1 VVRVDV
7 STEVR
12 DVGSLSVPNIGRVAH
27 LPGVGWELLGAAD
40 EPVPAWASFRAELVA
55 EGCSAATCRSYAY
68 DLLRWLRFL
77 AAVDVR
83 WQVAERREV
92 RDFVRWLRQAPNPAR
107 LRAAGRGGRPAAGTL
122 NVRTGKAYLSAGYAP
137 RTINHALS
145 VLSEFYRHAIDAE
158 LGPLRN
164 PVPERR
170 GAGAARRVLRGGR
183 RGPGYR
189 QREPVAQPRA
199 LSEELITEVF
209 AGLRHDRDRA
219 LVSIALSSGARASE
233 LLSMVRGGVDVG
245 RGVVSVIPKGATTRI
260 WIPVAPDS
268 IGWLGRYL
276 AQLPVE
282 TLDAPIWT
290 TLRSPA
296 RPLTY
301 FALRQVLERVNRQ
314 LGTNVTWHDFRHT
327 FTHRLLDDERL
338 SLTDVQALLRH
349 RSLSTLADYSAV
361 RLDELVARLHEHLA
375 RPAPRPV
382 PALGY
387 SSADMQVLFPGLA
400 L

>member
-1 VVRVDV
+1 VVLVDV

-12 DVGSLSVPNIGRVAH
+12 DVGSLSVPNIGRVAR
-27 LPGVGWELLGAAD
+27 LPDEVWELLGAAD

-55 EGCSAATCRSYAY
+55 EGCSGATCRSYAY

-77 AAVDVR
+77 AAVDVS

-107 LRAAGRGGRPAAGTL
+107 LRAAVAGGRHAAGTL

-170 GAGAARRVLRGGR
+170 GAGAARRVVRGGR

-189 QREPVAQPRA
+189 QREPLAQPRA
-199 LSEELITEVF
+199 LSDELISEVF

-245 RGVVSVIPKGATTRI
+245 RGVVSVIPKGSTTRI

-268 IGWLGRYL
+268 IVWLGRYL
-276 AQLPVE
+276 AQLPAATV
-282 TLDAPIWT
+282 DAPIWT
-290 TLRSPA
+290 TLRSPV

-361 RLDELVARLHEHLA
+361 RLDELVARLHEHVA
-375 RPAPRPV
+375 RPAPRPL

-387 SSADMQVLFPGLA
+387 SSVDMQVLFPGLA